1 MPNAGSTSPKER
13 VNIVYRPAAGDVQE
27 EVELP
32 LKLMVV
38 GDFTLR
44 KDDEMLENRKPI
56 SVDKDNFDKVMQS
69 QGLSLQ
75 IQVPNKLSDDPDA
88 VMSADLKFDTLKD
101 FGPDALVEMV
111 PELAKLMQ
119 LREALK
125 ALKGP
130 LSNVPNFRK
139 KLQDLVNDEKT
150 RDALLQELGIDGEEE
165 K

>member
-1 MPNAGSTSPKER
+1 
-13 VNIVYRPAAGDVQE
+13 
-27 EVELP
+27 
-32 LKLMVV
+32 MVL

-44 KDDEMLENRKPI
+44 KDDTMLEDRKPI

-75 IQVPNKLSDDPDA
+75 LQVPNKLSDDPDA
-88 VMSADLKFDTLKD
+88 TLSADLKFE
-101 FGPDALVEMV
+101 DAEGFR
-111 PELAKLMQ
+111 PRRSCSDGAGAG
-119 LREALK
+119 EAD
-125 ALKGP
+125 AAARGAQGAEGP

-150 RDALLQELGIDGEEE
+150 RRRPASGAGHRRRED

>member
-1 MPNAGSTSPKER
+1 M
-13 VNIVYRPAAGDVQE
+13 
-27 EVELP
+27 
-32 LKLMVV
+32 
-38 GDFTLR
+38 
-44 KDDEMLENRKPI
+44 
-56 SVDKDNFDKVMQS
+56 
-69 QGLSLQ
+69 
-75 IQVPNKLSDDPDA
+75 QVPDKLSGTPDA
-88 VMSADLKFDTLKD
+88 MLSADLKFNTLKD

-130 LSNVPNFRK
+130 LSNIPNFRK

-150 RDALLQELGIDGEEE
+150 REALLQELGIDGEQE

>member
-1 MPNAGSTSPKER
+1 MPNEGSTSPKER
-13 VNIVYRPAAGDVQE
+13 VNIVYRPATGDVQE
-27 EVELP
+27 DVELP
-32 LKLMVV
+32 LKLMVL

-44 KDDEMLENRKPI
+44 KDDTMLEDRKPI

-75 IQVPNKLSDDPDA
+75 LQVPNKLSDDPE
-88 VMSADLKFDTLKD
+88 TLKD
-101 FGPDALVEMV
+101 FGPDALVQMV

-150 RDALLQELGIDGEEE
+150 RDALLQELGIDAEED

>member
-1 MPNAGSTSPKER
+1 M
-13 VNIVYRPAAGDVQE
+13 
-27 EVELP
+27 
-32 LKLMVV
+32 
-38 GDFTLR
+38 
-44 KDDEMLENRKPI
+44 
-56 SVDKDNFDKVMQS
+56 
-69 QGLSLQ
+69 
-75 IQVPNKLSDDPDA
+75 
-88 VMSADLKFDTLKD
+88 KFETLKD

-150 RDALLQELGIDGEEE
+150 RDALLQELGIDAEED

>member
-1 MPNAGSTSPKER
+1 MPYEGSVSPKER
-13 VNIVYRPAAGDVQE
+13 VNIVYRPATGDVQE

-44 KDDEMLENRKPI
+44 KDDRMLENREAI

-75 IQVPNKLSDDPDA
+75 MQVPDKLSGTPDA
-88 VMSADLKFDTLKD
+88 MLSADLKFNTLKD

-130 LSNVPNFRK
+130 LSNIPNFRK

-150 RDALLQELGIDGEEE
+150 REALLQELGIDGEQE

>member
-1 MPNAGSTSPKER
+1 MPSDGSVSPKER
-13 VNIVYRPAAGDVQE
+13 VNIVYKPATGDVQA

-32 LKLMVV
+32 LKMMVV

-44 KDDEMLENRKPI
+44 KDETMLEDRKPI
-56 SVDKDNFDKVMQS
+56 SVDKDNFDKVMQG

-75 IQVPNKLSDDPDA
+75 LQVPNKLSDDPEEK
-88 VMSADLKFDTLKD
+88 MTADLKFETLKD
-101 FGPDALVEMV
+101 FGPDAIVEMV

-130 LSNVPNFRK
+130 LSNIPNFRK
-139 KLQDLVNDEKT
+139 KLQDLVNDEKA
-150 RDALLQELGIDGEEE
+150 RDALLQELGLDTEED

>member
-1 MPNAGSTSPKER
+1 MPNEGSTSPKER
-13 VNIVYRPAAGDVQE
+13 VNIVYRPATGDVQE
-27 EVELP
+27 DVELP
-32 LKLMVV
+32 LKLMVL

-44 KDDEMLENRKPI
+44 KDDTMLEDRKPI

-75 IQVPNKLSDDPDA
+75 LQVPNKLSDDPDA
-88 VMSADLKFDTLKD
+88 TLSADLKFKTLKD
-101 FGPDALVEMV
+101 FGPDALVQMV

-130 LSNVPNFRK
+130 PGSRERREDPR
-139 KLQDLVNDEKT
+139 
-150 RDALLQELGIDGEEE
+150 RPASGAGHRRRGG
-165 K
+165 

>member
-1 MPNAGSTSPKER
+1 MPNEGSASPKER
-13 VNIVYRPAAGDVQE
+13 VNIVYRPSTGDVQE
-27 EVELP
+27 DIELP
-32 LKLMVV
+32 LKLMVL

-44 KDDEMLENRKPI
+44 KDDTMLEDRKPI

-75 IQVPNKLSDDPDA
+75 LQVPNKLGDDPDA
-88 VMSADLKFDTLKD
+88 TLSADLKFKTLKD
-101 FGPDALVEMV
+101 FGPDAIVEMV

-139 KLQDLVNDEKT
+139 KLQDLVNDEKA

>member
-1 MPNAGSTSPKER
+1 MPNEGSTSPKER
-13 VNIVYRPAAGDVQE
+13 VNIVYRPATGDVQE
-27 EVELP
+27 DVELP
-32 LKLMVV
+32 LKLMVL

-44 KDDEMLENRKPI
+44 KDDTMLEDRKP

-75 IQVPNKLSDDPDA
+75 LQVPNKLSDDPDA
-88 VMSADLKFDTLKD
+88 TLSADLKFETLKD
-101 FGPDALVEMV
+101 FGPDALVQMV

-150 RDALLQELGIDGEEE
+150 RDALLQELGIDAEED

>member
-1 MPNAGSTSPKER
+1 MPNEGSMSPKER
-13 VNIVYRPAAGDVQE
+13 VNIVYKPATGDVQE

-38 GDFTLR
+38 GDFTQR
-44 KDDEMLENRKPI
+44 KDDTMLEDRKSI
-56 SVDKDNFDKVMQS
+56 NVDKDNFDKVMQS

-75 IQVPNKLSDDPDA
+75 IQVPNKLSEEPDA
-88 VMSADLKFDTLKD
+88 MMTADLKFDTLKD

-125 ALKGP
+125 SLKGP
-130 LSNVPNFRK
+130 LSNIPNFRK
-139 KLQDLVNDEKT
+139 KLQSLVSDEKT
-150 RDALLQELGIDGEEE
+150 MNALLQELGIDGEE
-165 K
+165 KK

>member
-1 MPNAGSTSPKER
+1 
-13 VNIVYRPAAGDVQE
+13 
-27 EVELP
+27 
-32 LKLMVV
+32 
-38 GDFTLR
+38 
-44 KDDEMLENRKPI
+44 
-56 SVDKDNFDKVMQS
+56 
-69 QGLSLQ
+69 
-75 IQVPNKLSDDPDA
+75 
-88 VMSADLKFDTLKD
+88 
-101 FGPDALVEMV
+101 MV

-150 RDALLQELGIDGEEE
+150 RDALLQELGIDAEED

>member
-1 MPNAGSTSPKER
+1 MPNEGSTSPKER
-13 VNIVYRPAAGDVQE
+13 VNIVYRPATGDVQE
-27 EVELP
+27 DVELP
-32 LKLMVV
+32 LKLMVL

-44 KDDEMLENRKPI
+44 KDDTMLEDRKPI
-56 SVDKDNFDKVMQS
+56 SVDKVMQS

-75 IQVPNKLSDDPDA
+75 LQVPNKLSDDPDA
-88 VMSADLKFDTLKD
+88 TLSADLKFETLKD
-101 FGPDALVEMV
+101 FGPDALVQMV

-150 RDALLQELGIDGEEE
+150 RDALLQELGIDAEED